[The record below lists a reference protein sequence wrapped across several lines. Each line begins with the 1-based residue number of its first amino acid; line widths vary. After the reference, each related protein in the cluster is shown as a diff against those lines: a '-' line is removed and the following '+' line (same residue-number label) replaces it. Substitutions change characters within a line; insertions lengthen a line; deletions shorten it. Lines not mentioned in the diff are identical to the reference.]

1 MYAQHLIVETVI
13 GEKRA
18 PCPLDWLDSFC
29 MRNFTGS
36 AEFDDTLPVADGAIE
51 AGLRVSPERLAQAM
65 SEWFTRRGKGGGQPV
80 RVEIRTA

>member
-1 MYAQHLIVETVI
+1 MYAQHLIVETII

-18 PCPLDWLDSFC
+18 PCPMDWLDSFC

-36 AEFDDTLPVADGAIE
+36 GEFDDTLPIADGTIE
-51 AGLRVSPERLAQAM
+51 AGLRVSAERIADAM

-80 RVEIRTA
+80 RVEIRSA